1 VFVRS
6 QTNGNRTY
14 LLIVGNQRVDGKVQQ
29 RVLCRLGRLDDLL
42 ASGQLDA
49 LLHSLGRFS
58 DKYTVLGAHANGE
71 SLTTRTRIIGPPLIF
86 QRLWRECGIGPVLSD
101 LLSSR
106 QFEFSVERA
115 VFLTVLHRLVA
126 PGSDRA
132 AEKWK
137 QGYAIA
143 GGDPLALHHLYR
155 AMAWLGEP
163 LPETQQKGATPFV
176 IRTTKDLIEEA
187 LFARRRDLFSHL
199 DLVFFDTTS
208 IYFEGEGGQS
218 LGWYGHSKDH
228 RPDRLQMMVGVVMD
242 QDGNP
247 VCSEMWPGNASDVK
261 SLVPI
266 VERLKARFPVGEVC
280 IVADRGM
287 ISAETVKQ
295 IQERKWQYILGVRMR
310 SSKEAREEVMGRA
323 GRYHQVHAQS
333 ADPQAP
339 APLKVKE
346 VWVEE
351 RRYVVCQ
358 NEEQAE
364 KDRQE
369 REAIAAALRDALQG
383 GDKSLVGN
391 KGYRRFLR
399 TSGERFS
406 IDEDKLKEEARYD
419 GKWLLTTNTDLAAS
433 QVALKYKQLWMVEDI
448 FRSMKSL
455 LETRPIYH
463 KCDETI
469 RGHVFC
475 SFLALVLRKEL
486 QDRLERQ
493 GWDLEWADVIGDL
506 DRLQEVEMS
515 IDGKS
520 YVVRTETKGTVGK
533 VFQACGVAL
542 PPTLQPAE
550 GAPAET

>member
-1 VFVRS
+1 MFVRT
-6 QTNGNRTY
+6 QTNGDRTY
-14 LLIVGNQRVDGKVQQ
+14 LILVENQRIQGKIQQ
-29 RVLCRLGRLDDLL
+29 RVLHRLGRLDELL

-49 LLHSLGRFS
+49 LLRSLGRFS
-58 DKYTVLGAHANGE
+58 DKYAILGAHANGE
-71 SLTTRTRIIGPPLIF
+71 SLTTRTRIVGPALIF
-86 QRLWRECGIGPVLSD
+86 ERLWRECGIQPVLAE
-101 LLSSR
+101 LLGER
-106 QFEFSVERA
+106 QFEFPVERA
-115 VFLTVLHRLVA
+115 VFLTVLHRLMA

-132 AEKWK
+132 AEKW
-137 QGYAIA
+137 QQDYALV
-143 GGDPLALHHLYR
+143 GVGSLALHHLYR

-163 LPETQQKGATPFV
+163 LEASEQQGATPFV
-176 IRTTKDLIEEA
+176 VRTTKDLVEEG
-187 LFARRRDLFSHL
+187 LFARRQDLFSGL

-208 IYFEGEGGQS
+208 IYFEGEGGQT

-228 RPDRLQMMVGVVMD
+228 RPDRLQMVVGVVMD
-242 QDGNP
+242 QEGNP

-266 VERLKARFPVGEVC
+266 VERLKTRFPVGEVC

-287 ISAETVKQ
+287 ISAGTVRE
-295 IQERKWQYILGVRMR
+295 IQERHWKYILGVRMR

-323 GRYHQVHAQS
+323 GRYQQVHPRS
-333 ADPQAP
+333 RDPKAP
-339 APLKVKE
+339 SSLKVKE
-346 VWVEE
+346 VWVQD

-358 NEEQAE
+358 NEDQAQ

-369 REAIAAALRDALQG
+369 REAIVAALQDALAG

-399 TSGERFS
+399 ATGERFS
-406 IDEDKLKEEARYD
+406 IDQDKVKEEARYD
-419 GKWLLTTNTDLAAS
+419 GKWALTTNTELAAGE
-433 QVALKYKQLWMVEDI
+433 VALKYKQLWMVEDI

-486 QDRLERQ
+486 QDRLEGK
-493 GWDLEWADVIGDL
+493 GWSLEWADVIHDL

-515 IDGKS
+515 LEGKS

-542 PPTLQPAE
+542 PPTLRSADDPR
-550 GAPAET
+550 

>member
-1 VFVRS
+1 MFVRT
-6 QTNGNRTY
+6 QTNGDRTY
-14 LLIVGNQRVDGKVQQ
+14 LIVVENERIGGKIRQ
-29 RVLCRLGRLDDLL
+29 RVLHRLGRLDELL

-49 LLHSLGRFS
+49 LLASLGRFS
-58 DKYTVLGAHANGE
+58 DKYAVLGAHANGE

-86 QRLWRECGIGPVLSD
+86 RRLWQECGIGPVLSD
-101 LLSSR
+101 LLRPR
-106 QFEFSVERA
+106 QFEFPVEPA

-132 AEKWK
+132 AEKWR
-137 QGYAIA
+137 QGYTIA
-143 GGDPLALHHLYR
+143 GGDSLALHHLYR

-163 LPETQQKGATPFV
+163 LPGAQQEGATPFV
-176 IRTTKDLIEEA
+176 ERTTKDRIEEE

-208 IYFEGEGGQS
+208 IYFEGEGGQT

-228 RPDRLQMMVGVVMD
+228 RPDRLQMVVGVVMD

-247 VCSEMWPGNASDVK
+247 VCSELWPGNASDVK

-266 VERLKARFPVGEVC
+266 VERLQARFPVGEVC

-323 GRYHQVHAQS
+323 GRYHEVHARS
-333 ADPQAP
+333 ADPHAP

-358 NEEQAE
+358 NEDQAE

-369 REAIAAALRDALQG
+369 REAIAAALRDALPG

-399 TSGERFS
+399 TTGERFS
-406 IDEDKLKEEARYD
+406 LDEDKLKEEARYD
-419 GKWLLTTNTDLAAS
+419 GKWLLTTNTELAVGE
-433 QVALKYKQLWMVEDI
+433 VAQKYKQLWMVEDI

-486 QDRLERQ
+486 QDRLERR

-506 DRLQEVEMS
+506 DRLQEVEIS
-515 IDGKS
+515 LDGKS
-520 YVVRTETKGTVGK
+520 YVVRTETQGTVGK

-542 PPTLQPAE
+542 PPTLRSAD
-550 GAPAET
+550 GS